1 MREIVV
7 RARLGDLDA
16 VLDRVLPVVPGGAH
30 QSPCGKGEVELR
42 MRGPELPTVAEI
54 ASALASLT
62 DAVSEHEVSDDWRA
76 RRLAD
81 YRADPIGDRLVLR
94 PQWAPEPDGALI
106 DVVLGEGGA
115 FGEGTHPTTQGCVEL
130 LLDLEPAGSFAD
142 LGCGTGVLAIV
153 AATLGWKPVIALD
166 AQTSSVEVASENAR
180 RNRVNVEA
188 KLADLLA
195 ETPPAADG
203 FVANVPPPVHRA
215 IATGWGMSA
224 PPVGVVSGFGPD
236 QRDEVL
242 AEYALCGLRPSRQL
256 ERFGWTMAELRR
268 R

>member
-7 RARLGDLDA
+7 RAGLGDLDE
-16 VLDRVLPVVPGGAH
+16 VLDRVLPIVPGGAH
-30 QSPCGKGEVELR
+30 QSPCGEGEVELR
-42 MRGPELPTVAEI
+42 MRGPELPPVSEI
-54 ASALASLT
+54 VSTLATLT
-62 DAVSEHEVSDDWRA
+62 DAVFEHEVSDDWRE
-76 RRLAD
+76 RRVAD
-81 YRADPIGDRLVLR
+81 YRAAPIGGRLVLR
-94 PQWAPEPDGALI
+94 PEWAPEPDSALI

-166 AQTSSVEVASENAR
+166 AQASSVEVALENAR

-188 KLADLLA
+188 RLADLLA
-195 ETPPAADG
+195 EAPPAADG
-203 FVANVPPPVHRA
+203 FAANVPLPVHRA
-215 IATGWGMSA
+215 IATGWGERA
-224 PPVGVVSGFGPD
+224 PPVGLVSGFGPD
-236 QRDEVL
+236 QQDDVL
-242 AEYALCGLRPSRQL
+242 AEYALCSLRPSRQL